1 MANLLEKTK
10 HYLSKKNETPSLAS
24 MSYREARE
32 MRASLP
38 KRSVEL
44 PLLASVENRQITMRD
59 GATIPIRIYIPL
71 GQGPFPIIIYYH
83 GGGWV
88 LNDLDTCHESCAHLA
103 NKSQHIIVSIGYRLA
118 PEYKFPIPVNDAFDS
133 LLWAIE
139 NANEL
144 NGNAK
149 QISLAGDSAGGN
161 LAIAVCQLAKKEE
174 ISIISQILL
183 YPVTD
188 LSYDTASYLL
198 FEKGFGLDRDVMKWF
213 GDYYI
218 NDEQDAFNPLVAP
231 LKMQDF
237 SSLPPACIFVAEND
251 VLRDEALQYAER
263 LKAAEVKTEV
273 TLMEGIVHSYF
284 TNNDIFDEEIEH
296 TIQTI
301 HAFLTK

>member
-1 MANLLEKTK
+1 MAQLLEKTK
-10 HYLSKKNETPSLAS
+10 QYLLNKNKTPSLAS

-88 LNDLDTCHESCAHLA
+88 LNDLDTCHESCAHLS